1 MIDLDWL
8 PVIEDWGTQLAA
20 AKREGPAA
28 WGKLRL
34 LAASSID
41 FIQTEQLNRVLNK
54 AFPGTPPS
62 GLSAPPVSIAVV
74 GSSTLA
80 HLVPGLR
87 VAAARRGIWADV
99 YVADYGQYYQ
109 EIEWSGSGLWAFNPK
124 VILIALDARHLFGGP
139 LALST
144 SASDAIEQ
152 TLDRCEALWRLA
164 RERGVHVIH
173 QTAMPVLPALAGS
186 NEHRVDWSPNRMVQ
200 VYNEGLRER
209 ADMTNIDLLDLGP
222 AIAADG
228 LRQWHDHALWHRAKQ
243 EVTARA
249 APCWGDLAF
258 RIIAARGGHSA
269 KCVVLDLD
277 NTLWGGVIGDDGLAG
292 IVLGQ
297 GSPAGE
303 AHLALQAY
311 AKGLAKR
318 GIILAVCS
326 KNDEANA
333 LEPFLKHPD
342 MILRREDI
350 TCFVANWDDKATNLR
365 RIAAQLDIGIDSLL
379 FVDDNPFERAL
390 VRREL
395 PDVMVPEL
403 GEDPSNYVDTIAAS
417 GWLEAVSVTSDDLA
431 RTGQYQANAQRE
443 KVKNTIT
450 DMDAYLNSLSM
461 KLRWRGFDPGGVS
474 RIAQLINK
482 SNQFN
487 LTTRRYS
494 EAEVEA
500 VMNDP
505 AAIHLQLR
513 LSDSFGDNGMIS
525 VLIARCDE
533 GREAIIDTWLMSC
546 RVLGRGVET
555 AALDLLVEQARERG
569 FSRLVGRYLP
579 SAKNSMVAEH
589 YQKLGFTQIE
599 RGDDGSSLWQL
610 DLSGHIPT
618 GKHIECTEG

>member
-1 MIDLDWL
+1 M
-8 PVIEDWGTQLAA
+8 
-20 AKREGPAA
+20 
-28 WGKLRL
+28 
-34 LAASSID
+34 
-41 FIQTEQLNRVLNK
+41 
-54 AFPGTPPS
+54 
-62 GLSAPPVSIAVV
+62 
-74 GSSTLA
+74 
-80 HLVPGLR
+80 
-87 VAAARRGIWADV
+87 
-99 YVADYGQYYQ
+99 
-109 EIEWSGSGLWAFNPK
+109 
-124 VILIALDARHLFGGP
+124 
-139 LALST
+139 
-144 SASDAIEQ
+144 
-152 TLDRCEALWRLA
+152 
-164 RERGVHVIH
+164 
-173 QTAMPVLPALAGS
+173 
-186 NEHRVDWSPNRMVQ
+186 
-200 VYNEGLRER
+200 
-209 ADMTNIDLLDLGP
+209 
-222 AIAADG
+222 
-228 LRQWHDHALWHRAKQ
+228 
-243 EVTARA
+243 
-249 APCWGDLAF
+249 
-258 RIIAARGGHSA
+258 
-269 KCVVLDLD
+269 VLDLD

-333 LEPFLKHPD
+333 LEPFLKHPE